1 MNKTMKR
8 RDFCKTAAALLAAGT
23 LAPHAAADA
32 LLPEQ
37 AQAVVGSAVPEDYY
51 PIAFRSDRSETDL
64 THDFYYTDAFF
75 ENTALKYDHQLAL
88 ATLGLVSAGGNAYH
102 SDTLYWVEG
111 EAGREDNIADAYQKL
126 GFANAVYAGYQRSL
140 NTPMEMA
147 GCAFAQK
154 TLVRDGKRTTIIA
167 AMLRGVGYGAEWASN
182 LHLGENSWHYG
193 FVTAAEQFFADLQD
207 YLARAKAAAGE
218 LGTIKLW
225 LGGYSRGAAVAN
237 LTAARV
243 RRELPQIKQEDTFV
257 YTFAAPAALTA
268 ADLPELQADYDNN
281 HTADGKL
288 KEDWDVS
295 NIYNLISSG
304 DVVARV
310 LPEEWGYHRNG
321 NDRFLP
327 ATTYQNELD
336 DLNIIESR
344 MGGVPIR
351 FEQLATRE
359 DVDSVI
365 AAAIRFCG
373 SRDNYHQKYEAAF
386 MDMLQ
391 CAFTRSEEEVADGVI
406 LDDEAVLERL
416 RSLPNIRQMA
426 WSKVLRCVMTASA
439 MSRPILERVGAIVP
453 LRAQQIVIPVLAV
466 GLCYEVEADVL
477 KLLVY
482 YIISLMSV
490 NSPADSVLR
499 AAYCHY
505 PENYITL
512 MEYYD
517 PAEHGMAGYTRR

>member
-1 MNKTMKR
+1 MKR

-23 LAPHAAADA
+23 LAPHAAAEA
-32 LLPEQ
+32 LLPEET
-37 AQAVVGSAVPEDYY
+37 QAVVGSIVPEDRY
-51 PIAFRSDRSETDL
+51 PITFRSDHSETDL

-75 ENTALKYDHQLAL
+75 ENTALKYDHRLAL
-88 ATLGLVSAGGNAYH
+88 ATLGLVAACGNTYR
-102 SDTLYWVEG
+102 SDDLYWLEG
-111 EAGREDNIADAYQKL
+111 EAGREDHIAAAYREL
-126 GFANAVYAGYQRSL
+126 GFANPVFVGYQSSL
-140 NTPMEMA
+140 NTPADRA

-154 TLVRDGKRTTIIA
+154 TLVQQGRRTTIIA
-167 AMLRGVGYGAEWASN
+167 AMLRGVGYGAEWVNN

-207 YLARAKAAAGE
+207 YLACAKTAAGE

-237 LTAARV
+237 LAAARV
-243 RRELPQIKQEDTFV
+243 RRELPQIAQEDTYV

-281 HTADGKL
+281 HTASGQL
-288 KEDWDVS
+288 KADWAGS
-295 NIYNLISSG
+295 NIFNLISSG

-310 LPEEWGYHRNG
+310 MPEEWGYHRNG

-327 ATTYQNELD
+327 ATTYRNELD

-344 MGGVPIR
+344 MGGVPLR
-351 FEQLATRE
+351 FDQLATRE

-365 AAAIRFCG
+365 AAALRFCK
-373 SRDNYHQKYEAAF
+373 SRENYHQKYEAAF
-386 MDMLQ
+386 MDMIQ

-406 LDDEAVLERL
+406 LDDEAVMARL
-416 RSLPNIRQMA
+416 RSMPNIRQMD
-426 WSKVLRCVMTASA
+426 WSRVLRCVMTASA
-439 MSRPILERVGAIVP
+439 MSRPILERVGAIIP
-453 LRAQQIVIPVLAV
+453 LQAQQIVIPVLAV
-466 GLCYEVEADVL
+466 GLCYEVETDVL

-499 AAYCHY
+499 AAFCHY

-517 PAEHGMAGYTRR
+517 PAEHGMEGYTRR